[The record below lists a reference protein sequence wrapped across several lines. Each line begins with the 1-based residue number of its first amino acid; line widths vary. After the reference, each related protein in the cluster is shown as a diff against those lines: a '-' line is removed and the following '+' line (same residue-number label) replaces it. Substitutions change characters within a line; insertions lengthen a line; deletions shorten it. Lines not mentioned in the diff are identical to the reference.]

1 MSGGNIAKRL
11 AFEAASEELRAGTPL
26 FHLREKID
34 RHRENEEYEQCAGI
48 KMAIDQWQA
57 TIQNRRV

>member
-1 MSGGNIAKRL
+1 MPGGNIAKRL

-34 RHRENEEYEQCAGI
+34 RHKEKEEYEECAGI

-57 TIQNRRV
+57 SIENKRL